1 MKRILAVVVLLAI
14 GLGMNSCKKY
24 DEGPMISLR
33 SKNARMANEWVID
46 KVMTNGVDVSSNF
59 SDDFL
64 WNIKDDGT
72 YILTSNGVDQDGT
85 WTFDDDKVKIT
96 FEEGSTG
103 TLEVFDILMLKN
115 KELTLEQTVLTEVY
129 TYYFVE
135 KP

>member
-46 KVMTNGVDVSSNF
+46 KVMTNGVDVSFNF